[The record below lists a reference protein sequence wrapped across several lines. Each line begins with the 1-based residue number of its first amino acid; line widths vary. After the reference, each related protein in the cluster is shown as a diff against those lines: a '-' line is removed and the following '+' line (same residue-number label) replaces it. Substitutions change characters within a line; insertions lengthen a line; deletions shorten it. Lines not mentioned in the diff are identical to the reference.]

1 MIASGV
7 MLTAL
12 TSMAYVIT
20 NTLYDIAG
28 ARQRQTAIALADEA
42 VEQARALPYA
52 TVALG
57 VESAYLAGDPRVL
70 GLGTPA
76 SPYVLATT
84 GEELVHAANNSTV
97 APLVPNVSSRT
108 VDGVVYAVR
117 FYVSCF
123 DNDCSL
129 RLLTLTA
136 YVDWRGGRGHR
147 ASSVRATSVVY
158 PPQGACP
165 PAVSPF
171 AGQRPA
177 CLAATSSVTPG
188 HLLLNG
194 SGSGGA
200 TLTGTSNQLPS
211 AASVLARGQVAAIKG
226 LAKGGVIVVNGTPV
240 AQPTSPTSA
249 DEDPVTQGID
259 EYAFHERV
267 STATSASASAG
278 PGTVIQSLSD
288 TTLDKSESASAVF
301 AGRTIAPAPED
312 RCLDPFD
319 VVQTDLLPCQR
330 SVGEQAGT
338 LRQVFDL
345 TGLGLGTIALSEV
358 AAPPSPV
365 TAYTKYKGTGGV
377 SPAPCASTSSTGCIH
392 ARASRSIGRLRV
404 GGLPAA
410 AAVPLLFSG
419 YLYEL
424 DNYSDYASAE
434 AGIRAGPPD
443 HGASGELTYFTGDLG
458 YATITLNASSTF
470 SVATPV
476 ITTTVGLYTVSVSST
491 IQRRAQPNI
500 TSATGTCAGGLPCV
514 TSAEVVVGSPIVATT
529 SYKIETAGLTIY
541 DLAVTVDL
549 GDLRVQA
556 THIDPR

>member
-42 VEQARALPYA
+42 VEQARALPFA

-76 SPYVLATT
+76 SPFVLATT
-84 GEELVHAANNSTV
+84 GEALVHAANNSTV

-123 DNDCSL
+123 DNDCGL
-129 RLLTLTA
+129 GVLTLTA
-136 YVDWRGGRGHR
+136 YADWRGGRGHR
-147 ASSVRATSVVY
+147 AASVRATSLVY
-158 PPQGACP
+158 SPHGGCP

-171 AGQRPA
+171 AGQCPVS
-177 CLAATSSVTPG
+177 LTATSSVTPG
-188 HLLLNG
+188 HLLLSG

-211 AASVLARGQVAAIKG
+211 AASRLARGQVAAIKG
-226 LAKGGVIVVNGTPV
+226 LGKGGVIVVNGTPV

-249 DEDPVTQGID
+249 DDASVTPGID
-259 EYAFHERV
+259 DYDFDE
-267 STATSASASAG
+267 SSSSSTSASTSAG
-278 PGTVIQSLSD
+278 PGTVSLSLSG
-288 TTLDKSESASAVF
+288 TPTPDKSESASAVF
-301 AGRTIAPAPED
+301 ARAGAGTPPED

-319 VVQTDLLPCQR
+319 VLQTDERPCQR
-330 SVGEQAGT
+330 SIGEQAGT

-365 TAYTKYKGTGGV
+365 TTYAKYKDTGG
-377 SPAPCASTSSTGCIH
+377 AAECASTSSTGCVR
-392 ARASRSIGRLRV
+392 AYASRSIGRVRV

-424 DNYSDYASAE
+424 DNYSDYAWVE
-434 AGIRAGPPD
+434 AGIGAGPPEV
-443 HGASGELTYFTGDLG
+443 GASGSLTYFTGGLG
-458 YATITLNASSTF
+458 YATIALNASSTF
-470 SVATPV
+470 SVSTPT
-476 ITTTVGLYTVSVSST
+476 ITTTVGLYTVSVFST
-491 IQRRAQPNI
+491 IQRSAPSNA
-500 TSATGTCAGGLPCV
+500 TSVTATCPGGLPCV

-549 GDLRVQA
+549 GDLHVQA
-556 THIDPR
+556 THVDPR